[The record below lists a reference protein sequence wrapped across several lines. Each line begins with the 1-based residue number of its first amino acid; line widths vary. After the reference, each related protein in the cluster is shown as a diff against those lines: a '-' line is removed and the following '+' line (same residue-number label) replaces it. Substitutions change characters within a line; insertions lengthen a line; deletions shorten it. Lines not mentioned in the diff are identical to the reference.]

1 MLMNHHGFSHMA
13 VHYQEE
19 SASTVVYKT
28 EVVDVAKKMV
38 EESNS
43 ELQWELGSRL
53 WQQLVGVLGKAKD
66 MQVMVSH

>member
-1 MLMNHHGFSHMA
+1 MA

-19 SASTVVYKT
+19 SASTVVHKT
-28 EVVDVAKKMV
+28 EVVDVAKKTV

-43 ELQWELGSRL
+43 KLQWELRSRL
-53 WQQLVGVLGKAKD
+53 WQQLVRVLGEAEG